1 MAKSAGAEAREV
13 LNRFVDIVFRL
24 MVDNHQEQVAKLDLT
39 LLQAQALRLLREK
52 PLCTGDLA
60 TELQVSAPAVT
71 QLIDRLMRKELIE
84 RRAADGDRRSVMI
97 SLNEKGRRLV
107 DRVRSHRNAVFCGAL
122 DQLSATDREQVV
134 LALSRLV
141 TALEKYKDQAAA

>member
-1 MAKSAGAEAREV
+1 MAKGTGAEAREV

-24 MVDNHQEQVAKLDLT
+24 MVDNHQEQVARLDLT
-39 LLQAQALRLLREK
+39 LLQAQALRLLRRK

-60 TELQVSAPAVT
+60 TELRVSAPAVT

-97 SLNEKGRRLV
+97 SLNEKGRRVV
-107 DRVRSHRNAVFCGAL
+107 DRVRSRRNEVFCGAL
-122 DQLSATDREQVV
+122 GQLNAADREQVI
-134 LALSRLV
+134 LALSKLV
-141 TALEKYKDQAAA
+141 MALEKYEERAA